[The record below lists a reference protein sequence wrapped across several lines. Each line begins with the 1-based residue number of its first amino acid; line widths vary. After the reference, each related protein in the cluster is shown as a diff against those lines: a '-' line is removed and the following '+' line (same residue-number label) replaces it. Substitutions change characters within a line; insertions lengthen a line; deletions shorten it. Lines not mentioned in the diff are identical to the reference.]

1 MSRSKKRKRSYL
13 ISKLELVTQVKDDI
27 GTTLESMFDA
37 TVIVL
42 SRNFNLL
49 GGLSCEVHQR
59 QAENGFLV
67 GAGKDRPG

>member
-1 MSRSKKRKRSYL
+1 
-13 ISKLELVTQVKDDI
+13 VTQVKDDI